1 MKHKSLI
8 IGLLSSLLTALFAFS
23 FNALA
28 ANKAPRG
35 YWVDSSGNIVHSG
48 TGLCV
53 RTGTWVPA
61 DAVVP
66 GCDGVPLQPAQAVI
80 KENKSTPEAATAE
93 RSKPEVVAEPVAN
106 KSEETNK
113 AAAAAAVAAPA
124 APAIAKVSLTTDTSF
139 GFDKA
144 SLQPEGKQR
153 LKKLQTELQNA
164 KVDSILA
171 TGHTDSTGKASYNK
185 KLSIR
190 RAQAVKD
197 YLVKLG
203 IPSERIFID
212 GKGATQPVASNKT
225 SQGRARNR
233 RVDVEVIGTKAP

>member
-1 MKHKSLI
+1 MKYKSLL
-8 IGLLSSLLTALFAFS
+8 IGLLSSLVTVLFAS
-23 FNALA
+23 TYNAQA

-35 YWVDSSGNIVHSG
+35 YWVDSSGTIVRSG

-53 RTGTWVPA
+53 RTGTWEPA

-66 GCDGVPLQPAQAVI
+66 GCDGVPLQPAQAVTT
-80 KENKSTPEAATAE
+80 ENKTAA
-93 RSKPEVVAEPVAN
+93 EVPAAAASAQRPTSAPVTEPVAS
-106 KSEETNK
+106 KSEETTK
-113 AAAAAAVAAPA
+113 AAVVP
-124 APAIAKVSLTTDTSF
+124 PPIAKVSLTTDTSF
-139 GFDKA
+139 GFDQS
-144 SLQPEGKQR
+144 SLRPEGIER
-153 LKKLQTELQNA
+153 LKKLHAEIQNA

-171 TGHTDSTGKASYNK
+171 TGHTDSIGKASYNK

-225 SQGRARNR
+225 SEGRARNR

>member
-1 MKHKSLI
+1 MKYKSLL
-8 IGLLSSLLTALFAFS
+8 IGMLSSLVTVLIASTYSAQ
-23 FNALA
+23 A
-28 ANKAPRG
+28 ANKSPRG
-35 YWVDSSGNIVHSG
+35 YWVDSSGTIVRSG

-66 GCDGVPLQPAQAVI
+66 GCDGVPLQSVEPV
-80 KENKSTPEAATAE
+80 KENKTAPAAPSAQTTN
-93 RSKPEVVAEPVAN
+93 SDPVIEPAAS
-106 KSEETNK
+106 KSEETTK
-113 AAAAAAVAAPA
+113 AAVVP
-124 APAIAKVSLTTDTSF
+124 PPIAKVSLTTDTSF
-139 GFDKA
+139 GFDQA
-144 SLQPEGKQR
+144 TLRPEGINR

-171 TGHTDSTGKASYNK
+171 TGHTDSIGKASYNQ

-203 IPSERIFID
+203 IPSDRIFID

>member
-1 MKHKSLI
+1 MKYKSLL
-8 IGLLSSLLTALFAFS
+8 IGLLSSLVTLLFVSTYSAQ
-23 FNALA
+23 A
-28 ANKAPRG
+28 ANKSPRG
-35 YWVDSSGNIVHSG
+35 YWVDSSGTIVRSG

-53 RTGTWVPA
+53 RTGTWEPA

-66 GCDGVPLQPAQAVI
+66 GCDGVPLQPTQAVTT
-80 KENKSTPEAATAE
+80 ENKTAA
-93 RSKPEVVAEPVAN
+93 EVPAAAASAQRPTSAPVTEPVAS
-106 KSEETNK
+106 KSEEITK
-113 AAAAAAVAAPA
+113 AAVVP
-124 APAIAKVSLTTDTSF
+124 PPIAKVSLTTDNSF
-139 GFDKA
+139 GFDQY
-144 SLQPEGKQR
+144 SLRPEGIER
-153 LKKLQTELQNA
+153 LKKLHAEIQNA
-164 KVDSILA
+164 KIDSILA
-171 TGHTDSTGKASYNK
+171 TGHTDSIGKASYNK

-203 IPSERIFID
+203 IPSDRIFIE

>member
-1 MKHKSLI
+1 MKYKSLL
-8 IGLLSSLLTALFAFS
+8 IGLLSSLVTVLFAS
-23 FNALA
+23 TYSAQA
-28 ANKAPRG
+28 ANKSPRG
-35 YWVDSSGNIVHSG
+35 YWVDSSGTIVRSG

-66 GCDGVPLQPAQAVI
+66 GCDGVPLQSAEPVKENKTAPAAQAVQQP
-80 KENKSTPEAATAE
+80 SPE
-93 RSKPEVVAEPVAN
+93 P
-106 KSEETNK
+106 
-113 AAAAAAVAAPA
+113 VAAPA
-124 APAIAKVSLTTDTSF
+124 AIKSEETPKAVVIPPPIAKVSLTTDTSF
-139 GFDKA
+139 GFDQA
-144 SLQPEGKQR
+144 TLRPEGMDR

-171 TGHTDSTGKASYNK
+171 TGHTDSIGKASYNQ

-190 RAQAVKD
+190 RAQAVKN

-203 IPSERIFID
+203 IPSDRIFID

>member
-1 MKHKSLI
+1 MKSKSLI
-8 IGLLSSLLTALFAFS
+8 RGLLNSMLTAIFAIA
-23 FNALA
+23 FNAQA
-28 ANKAPRG
+28 TNKAPKG
-35 YWVDSSGNIVHSG
+35 YWVDSSGDIVHSG

-66 GCDGVPLQPAQAVI
+66 GCDGVPLQSAETVKEI
-80 KENKSTPEAATAE
+80 KAA
-93 RSKPEVVAEPVAN
+93 PVVQQPSPEPVAAPVAI
-106 KSEETNK
+106 KAEETPK
-113 AAAAAAVAAPA
+113 AAVIPT
-124 APAIAKVSLTTDTSF
+124 AIAKISLQTDTSF
-139 GFDKA
+139 GFDQA
-144 SLQPEGKQR
+144 TLQPNDIER

-171 TGHTDSTGKASYNK
+171 TGHTDSIGKASYNQ

-203 IPSERIFID
+203 LPSDRIFIE

>member
-66 GCDGVPLQPAQAVI
+66 GCDGVPLQPAQAVT
-80 KENKSTPEAATAE
+80 KENKAAPEAATAQ
-93 RSKPEVVAEPVAN
+93 RTSPEPVAEPVAN
-106 KSEETNK
+106 KSAETTQ
-113 AAAAAAVAAPA
+113 AAAVVA

-153 LKKLQTELQNA
+153 LKKLQSELQNA
-164 KVDSILA
+164 KVDSIIA
-171 TGHTDSTGKASYNK
+171 TGHTDSTGKASYNQ

-197 YLVKLG
+197 YLVSLG
-203 IPSERIFID
+203 LPAERIFIE

-225 SQGRARNR
+225 SEGRARNR

>member
-1 MKHKSLI
+1 MKYKSLL
-8 IGLLSSLLTALFAFS
+8 IGVLSSLVTVLFAS
-23 FNALA
+23 AYSAQA
-28 ANKAPRG
+28 ANKSPRG
-35 YWVDSSGNIVHSG
+35 YWVDSSGTIVRSG

-66 GCDGVPLQPAQAVI
+66 GCDGIPLQSVEAA
-80 KENKSTPEAATAE
+80 KENKT
-93 RSKPEVVAEPVAN
+93 
-106 KSEETNK
+106 
-113 AAAAAAVAAPA
+113 APA
-124 APAIAKVSLTTDTSF
+124 APAVPSAQTTNSDPVIEPAASKSEETTKAAVVPPPIAKVSLTTDTSF
-139 GFDKA
+139 GFDK
-144 SLQPEGKQR
+144 SMLEPEGMNR
-153 LKKLQTELQNA
+153 LKKLQAELQNA

-171 TGHTDSTGKASYNK
+171 TGHTDSIGKASYNQ

-203 IPSERIFID
+203 LPSDRIFIE

>member
-1 MKHKSLI
+1 MKYKSLL
-8 IGLLSSLLTALFAFS
+8 IGLLSSLVTVLFAS
-23 FNALA
+23 TYSAQA
-28 ANKAPRG
+28 ANKSPRG
-35 YWVDSSGNIVHSG
+35 YWVDSSGTIVRSG

-66 GCDGVPLQPAQAVI
+66 GCDGVPLQSAESV
-80 KENKSTPEAATAE
+80 KENKT
-93 RSKPEVVAEPVAN
+93 
-106 KSEETNK
+106 
-113 AAAAAAVAAPA
+113 APA
-124 APAIAKVSLTTDTSF
+124 APAVPSAQTTNSDPVIEPAASKSEETTKAAVAPPPIAKVSLTTDTSF
-139 GFDKA
+139 GFDQS
-144 SLQPEGKQR
+144 SLRPDDINR
-153 LKKLQTELQNA
+153 LKKLHAEIQNA

-171 TGHTDSTGKASYNK
+171 TGHTDSIGKASYNK

>member
-1 MKHKSLI
+1 MKYKSLL
-8 IGLLSSLLTALFAFS
+8 IGLLSSLVTVLFAS
-23 FNALA
+23 TYNAQA

-35 YWVDSSGNIVHSG
+35 YWVDSSGTIVRSG

-53 RTGTWVPA
+53 RTGTWEPA

-66 GCDGVPLQPAQAVI
+66 GCDGVPLQPAQAVST
-80 KENKSTPEAATAE
+80 ENKSAA
-93 RSKPEVVAEPVAN
+93 EVPAAAAASAQRPTSDHVIEPAAS
-106 KSEETNK
+106 KSEETTK
-113 AAAAAAVAAPA
+113 AAVVP
-124 APAIAKVSLTTDTSF
+124 PPIAKVSLTTDTSF
-139 GFDKA
+139 GFDQS
-144 SLQPEGKQR
+144 SLRPEGLER
-153 LKKLQTELQNA
+153 LKKLHAELQNA

-171 TGHTDSTGKASYNK
+171 TGHTDSIGKASYNK

-203 IPSERIFID
+203 IPSDRIFID

>member
-1 MKHKSLI
+1 MKYKSLL
-8 IGLLSSLLTALFAFS
+8 IGLLSSLVTLLFAS
-23 FNALA
+23 TYSAQA
-28 ANKAPRG
+28 ANKSPRG
-35 YWVDSSGNIVHSG
+35 YWVDSSGTIVRSG

-53 RTGTWVPA
+53 RTGTWEPA

-66 GCDGVPLQPAQAVI
+66 GCDGVPLQPAQAVTT
-80 KENKSTPEAATAE
+80 ENKTAA
-93 RSKPEVVAEPVAN
+93 EVPAAAASAQRPTSAPVTEPVAS
-106 KSEETNK
+106 KSEETTK
-113 AAAAAAVAAPA
+113 AAAVP
-124 APAIAKVSLTTDTSF
+124 PPIAKVSLTTDTSF
-139 GFDKA
+139 GFDQY
-144 SLQPEGKQR
+144 SLRPEGIER
-153 LKKLQTELQNA
+153 LKKLHAEIQNA
-164 KVDSILA
+164 KIDSILA
-171 TGHTDSTGKASYNK
+171 TGHTDSIGKASYNK

>member
-1 MKHKSLI
+1 MKYKSLL
-8 IGLLSSLLTALFAFS
+8 IGLLSSIVTLLFVSTYSAQ
-23 FNALA
+23 A
-28 ANKAPRG
+28 ANKSPRG
-35 YWVDSSGNIVHSG
+35 YWVDSSGTIVRSG

-53 RTGTWVPA
+53 RTGTWEPA

-66 GCDGVPLQPAQAVI
+66 GCDGVPLQPAQAVTT
-80 KENKSTPEAATAE
+80 ENKTAA
-93 RSKPEVVAEPVAN
+93 EVPAAAASAQRPTSAPVTEPVAS
-106 KSEETNK
+106 KSEETTK
-113 AAAAAAVAAPA
+113 AAVVP
-124 APAIAKVSLTTDTSF
+124 PPIAKVSLTTDTSF
-139 GFDKA
+139 GFDQS
-144 SLQPEGKQR
+144 SLRPEGIER
-153 LKKLQTELQNA
+153 LKKLHAEIQNA

-171 TGHTDSTGKASYNK
+171 TGHTDSIGKASYNK

>member
-1 MKHKSLI
+1 MKHNSLI
-8 IGLLSSLLTALFAFS
+8 IGLLSSLLTAFFAFS

-66 GCDGVPLQPAQAVI
+66 GCDGVPLQPAQAVT
-80 KENKSTPEAATAE
+80 KENKAAPEAATAQ
-93 RSKPEVVAEPVAN
+93 RTSPEPVAEPVAN
-106 KSEETNK
+106 KSAETSQ
-113 AAAAAAVAAPA
+113 AAAVAA

-153 LKKLQTELQNA
+153 LKKLQSELQNA
-164 KVDSILA
+164 KVDSIIA
-171 TGHTDSTGKASYNK
+171 TGHTDSTGKASYNQ

-197 YLVKLG
+197 YLVSLG
-203 IPSERIFID
+203 LPAERIFIE
-212 GKGATQPVASNKT
+212 GKGATQPLASNKT
-225 SQGRARNR
+225 LQGRARNR
-233 RVDVEVIGTKAP
+233 RVDVEVLGTKAP

>member
-1 MKHKSLI
+1 MKYKSLL
-8 IGLLSSLLTALFAFS
+8 IGLLSSLVTVLFAS
-23 FNALA
+23 TYSAQA
-28 ANKAPRG
+28 ANKSPRG
-35 YWVDSSGNIVHSG
+35 YWVDSSGTIVRSG

-53 RTGTWVPA
+53 RSGTWEPA

-66 GCDGVPLQPAQAVI
+66 GCDGVPLQSAEDAKVNKTAPAAASAQNPTSVPVI
-80 KENKSTPEAATAE
+80 DPAA
-93 RSKPEVVAEPVAN
+93 S
-106 KSEETNK
+106 KSEETLN
-113 AAAAAAVAAPA
+113 AADVP
-124 APAIAKVSLTTDTSF
+124 PPIVKVSLKSNTSF
-139 GFDKA
+139 DFDQS
-144 SLQPEGKQR
+144 SLRPDGINR
-153 LKKLQTELQNA
+153 LKKLHAEIQNA

-171 TGHTDSTGKASYNK
+171 TGHTDSIGKASYNK

>member
-1 MKHKSLI
+1 MKYKNLL
-8 IGLLSSLLTALFAFS
+8 IGLLSSLVTLLFAS
-23 FNALA
+23 TYSAQA
-28 ANKAPRG
+28 ANKSPRG
-35 YWVDSSGNIVHSG
+35 YWVDSSGTIVRSG

-53 RTGTWVPA
+53 RTGTWEPA

-66 GCDGVPLQPAQAVI
+66 GCDGVPLQPAQAVTT
-80 KENKSTPEAATAE
+80 ENKTAA
-93 RSKPEVVAEPVAN
+93 EVPAAAASAQRPTSAPVTEPVAS
-106 KSEETNK
+106 KSEETTK
-113 AAAAAAVAAPA
+113 AAVVP
-124 APAIAKVSLTTDTSF
+124 PPIAKVSLTTDASF
-139 GFDKA
+139 GFDQS
-144 SLQPEGKQR
+144 SLRPEGLER
-153 LKKLQTELQNA
+153 LKKLHAELQNA

-171 TGHTDSTGKASYNK
+171 TGHTDSIGKASYNK

>member
-1 MKHKSLI
+1 MKYKSLL
-8 IGLLSSLLTALFAFS
+8 IGLLSSLVTLLFVSTYSAQ
-23 FNALA
+23 A
-28 ANKAPRG
+28 ANKSPRG
-35 YWVDSSGNIVHSG
+35 YWVDSSGTIVRSG

-53 RTGTWVPA
+53 RTGTWEPA

-66 GCDGVPLQPAQAVI
+66 GCDGVPLQPAQAVTT
-80 KENKSTPEAATAE
+80 ENKTAA
-93 RSKPEVVAEPVAN
+93 EVPAAAASAQRPTSAPVTEPVAS
-106 KSEETNK
+106 KSEETTK
-113 AAAAAAVAAPA
+113 AAVVP
-124 APAIAKVSLTTDTSF
+124 PPIAKVSLTTDTSF
-139 GFDKA
+139 GFDQY
-144 SLQPEGKQR
+144 SLRPDGINR
-153 LKKLQTELQNA
+153 LKKLHAEIQNA

-171 TGHTDSTGKASYNK
+171 TGHTDSIGKASYNK

>member
-1 MKHKSLI
+1 MKYKSLL
-8 IGLLSSLLTALFAFS
+8 IGLLSSLVTVLFAS
-23 FNALA
+23 TYSAQA
-28 ANKAPRG
+28 ANKSPRG
-35 YWVDSSGNIVHSG
+35 YWVDSSGTIVRSG

-66 GCDGVPLQPAQAVI
+66 GCDGVPLQSALSVKENKTAPAAQAVQQP
-80 KENKSTPEAATAE
+80 SPE
-93 RSKPEVVAEPVAN
+93 P
-106 KSEETNK
+106 
-113 AAAAAAVAAPA
+113 VAAPA
-124 APAIAKVSLTTDTSF
+124 AIKSEETPKAVVIPPPIAKVSLTTDTSF
-139 GFDKA
+139 GFDQA
-144 SLQPEGKQR
+144 TLRPEGMDR

-171 TGHTDSTGKASYNK
+171 TGHTDSIGKASYNQ

-197 YLVKLG
+197 YLIKLG
-203 IPSERIFID
+203 IPSDRIFID

>member
-1 MKHKSLI
+1 MKHKILI
-8 IGLLSSLLTALFAFS
+8 ISLFSSILTALFAFS
-23 FNALA
+23 FNAFA
-28 ANKAPRG
+28 VNKSPRG

-66 GCDGVPLQPAQAVI
+66 GCDGVPLHATPAVI
-80 KENKSTPEAATAE
+80 KENKTAPEAQAAQQPTPE
-93 RSKPEVVAEPVAN
+93 PVAEPAAS
-106 KSEETNK
+106 KAEESTK
-113 AAAAAAVAAPA
+113 AALVS
-124 APAIAKVSLTTDTSF
+124 PAIAKVSLTTDTTF

-164 KVDSILA
+164 KVDSIIA
-171 TGHTDSTGKASYNK
+171 TGHTDSTGKASYNQ

-197 YLVKLG
+197 YLVSVGL
-203 IPSERIFID
+203 PADRIFIE
-212 GKGATQPVASNKT
+212 GKGATQPIASNKT
-225 SQGRARNR
+225 LQGRARNR
-233 RVDVEVIGTKAP
+233 RVDVEVLGTKAP

>member
-1 MKHKSLI
+1 MKYKSLL
-8 IGLLSSLLTALFAFS
+8 IGLLSSIVTLLFVSTYSAQ
-23 FNALA
+23 A
-28 ANKAPRG
+28 ANKSPRG
-35 YWVDSSGNIVHSG
+35 YWVDSSGTIVRSG

-53 RTGTWVPA
+53 RTGTWEPA

-66 GCDGVPLQPAQAVI
+66 GCDGVPLQPAQAVTT
-80 KENKSTPEAATAE
+80 ENKTAA
-93 RSKPEVVAEPVAN
+93 EVPAAASAQRPTSAPVTEPVAS
-106 KSEETNK
+106 KSEETTK
-113 AAAAAAVAAPA
+113 AAVVP
-124 APAIAKVSLTTDTSF
+124 PPIAKVSLTTDASF
-139 GFDKA
+139 GFDQS
-144 SLQPEGKQR
+144 SLRPEGLER
-153 LKKLQTELQNA
+153 LKKLHAELQNA

-171 TGHTDSTGKASYNK
+171 TGHTDSIGKASYNK

>member
-1 MKHKSLI
+1 MKYKSLL
-8 IGLLSSLLTALFAFS
+8 IGLLSSIVTLLFVSTYSAQ
-23 FNALA
+23 A
-28 ANKAPRG
+28 ANKSPRG
-35 YWVDSSGNIVHSG
+35 YWVDSSGTIVRSG

-53 RTGTWVPA
+53 RTGTWEPA

-66 GCDGVPLQPAQAVI
+66 GCDGVPLQPAQAVTT
-80 KENKSTPEAATAE
+80 ENKTAA
-93 RSKPEVVAEPVAN
+93 EVPAAAASAQRPTSAPVTEPVAS
-106 KSEETNK
+106 KSEETTK
-113 AAAAAAVAAPA
+113 AAVVP
-124 APAIAKVSLTTDTSF
+124 PPIAKVSLTTDTSF
-139 GFDKA
+139 GFDQY
-144 SLQPEGKQR
+144 SLRPDGINR
-153 LKKLQTELQNA
+153 LKKLHAEIQNA

-171 TGHTDSTGKASYNK
+171 TGHTDSIGKASYNK

>member
-1 MKHKSLI
+1 MKYKSLL
-8 IGLLSSLLTALFAFS
+8 IGMLSSLVTVLFAS
-23 FNALA
+23 SYSAQA
-28 ANKAPRG
+28 ANKSPRG
-35 YWVDSSGNIVHSG
+35 YWVDSSGTIVRSG

-53 RTGTWVPA
+53 RTGTWEPA

-66 GCDGVPLQPAQAVI
+66 GCDGVPFQPAQAVTTD
-80 KENKSTPEAATAE
+80 NKTAA
-93 RSKPEVVAEPVAN
+93 EVPAAAASAQRPTSAPVTEPVAS
-106 KSEETNK
+106 KSEETTK
-113 AAAAAAVAAPA
+113 AAVVP
-124 APAIAKVSLTTDTSF
+124 PPIAKVSLTTDTSF
-139 GFDKA
+139 GFDQS
-144 SLQPEGKQR
+144 SLRPEGLER
-153 LKKLQTELQNA
+153 LKKLHAELQNA

-171 TGHTDSTGKASYNK
+171 TGHTDSIGKASYNK

-203 IPSERIFID
+203 IPSDRIFID
-212 GKGATQPVASNKT
+212 GKGATQPVATNKT

>member
-1 MKHKSLI
+1 MKYKSLLV
-8 IGLLSSLLTALFAFS
+8 GLLSSALTLVLANTY
-23 FNALA
+23 NAQA
-28 ANKAPRG
+28 ANKSPRG

-66 GCDGVPLQPAQAVI
+66 GCDGVPLQSAEAA
-80 KENKSTPEAATAE
+80 KENKTAPASAQTTSSDPVMEPAA
-93 RSKPEVVAEPVAN
+93 S
-106 KSEETNK
+106 KSEETSK
-113 AAAAAAVAAPA
+113 AAVVP
-124 APAIAKVSLTTDTSF
+124 PSIAKVSLTTDTSF

-144 SLQPEGKQR
+144 TLRPEGMDR
-153 LKKLQTELQNA
+153 LKKLQAELQNA
-164 KVDSILA
+164 KVDSIIA
-171 TGHTDSTGKASYNK
+171 TGHTDSIGKASYNK
-185 KLSIR
+185 KLSLR

-197 YLVKLG
+197 YLVSLG
-203 IPSERIFID
+203 LPSERIFID

>member
-1 MKHKSLI
+1 MKYKSLL
-8 IGLLSSLLTALFAFS
+8 IGVLSSLVTVLFAS
-23 FNALA
+23 AYSVQA
-28 ANKAPRG
+28 ANKSPRG
-35 YWVDSSGNIVHSG
+35 YWVDSSGTIVRSG

-53 RTGTWVPA
+53 RTGTWEPA

-66 GCDGVPLQPAQAVI
+66 GCDGVPLQSTQAM
-80 KENKSTPEAATAE
+80 KENKTVPEPASAQRPT
-93 RSKPEVVAEPVAN
+93 SDP
-106 KSEETNK
+106 
-113 AAAAAAVAAPA
+113 VAAPA
-124 APAIAKVSLTTDTSF
+124 ANKAEEPAKAAVIPAPALAKISLTTDTSF
-139 GFDKA
+139 GFDK
-144 SLQPEGKQR
+144 SKLEPEGIQR
-153 LKKLQTELQNA
+153 LKKLHAEIQSA

-171 TGHTDSTGKASYNK
+171 TGHTDSIGKASYNK

-225 SQGRARNR
+225 SEGRARNR